1 MAGNENS
8 GRKQEKPFRDALR
21 IELAAAENNQRG
33 LRVIARKL
41 IEAAEEGKMDAIRE
55 LADRVDGK
63 VPQAIAGDTE
73 NPVEFVHKIVR
84 EIVRPNVNPS
94 NPDS

>member
-21 IELAAAENNQRG
+21 IELAAAQMNDRG

-41 IEAAEEGKMDAIRE
+41 IEAAEEGKMDAIKE

-63 VPQAIAGDTE
+63 VAQAIGGDE
-73 NPVEFVHKIVR
+73 GNPIEFVHKIIR
-84 EIVRPNVNPS
+84 EIVRPNDNS
-94 NPDS
+94 SDPDS